1 MRRFLSVLL
10 ALLLCAAAPLSMAEE
25 EKSVVATFYP
35 IYCMAANLLTDVPG
49 VTLSSL
55 TPPTTGC
62 LHDQALLPAD
72 LQTLDA
78 ADVLL
83 MNGAG
88 MEAYLSDAL
97 SQFPALRTVD
107 ASEGIALLPAHEHE
121 DHEEHDHGEFNAHVW
136 MSVPNAMQMM
146 KNLCEGLAQA
156 LPEQRVKLEEN
167 RDAYLARLE
176 TLDGELREGLTPY
189 AGREIVTF
197 HEAFAYF
204 AQEYG
209 LSVAATVVSDP
220 EETLSAGEMAEL
232 ARLIMEKGL
241 PPLFVEPAYAC
252 PAAELLSEET
262 GVKVFTLD
270 PATTGDMA
278 LPQALTA
285 YENALRAD
293 LQQLSQAFAEQ

>member
-189 AGREIVTF
+189 AGREIVTPRGVCLF
-197 HEAFAYF
+197 CAGVRAFGRRYRGQRSGGDPLRRRDGRAGPPH
-204 AQEYG
+204 YG
-209 LSVAATVVSDP
+209 
-220 EETLSAGEMAEL
+220 
-232 ARLIMEKGL
+232 KG
-241 PPLFVEPAYAC
+241 
-252 PAAELLSEET
+252 PAAAVCGACLR
-262 GVKVFTLD
+262 
-270 PATTGDMA
+270 
-278 LPQALTA
+278 LPCR
-285 YENALRAD
+285 RA
-293 LQQLSQAFAEQ
+293 A